1 MNYDDLLKDQPLPQK
16 VKEEIKKKLEEIK
29 ADEKLAKKI
38 VERCVQ
44 AYFKNLME
52 PGEAAGI
59 VAAQSIGEPG
69 TQMSL
74 PWDEKIIVR
83 EGENVRVVEI
93 GRFVDECM
101 EKFGFVRQGIHEICD
116 LPVEIYAL
124 SLDQDERVRWKRV
137 TSVIRHKFGGKLIR
151 IRTRSGRVITATP
164 YHSFVVRQNNRIVP
178 VEGRKLKVGDR
189 IPAVRYMPLNCISA
203 IDLAEF
209 VSYPVVGDV
218 IKPINGKA
226 IPKVLELDFDL
237 GYFLGIYLADG
248 YSTKHFVSISNTS
261 EEVIE
266 IVKRFADKLGI
277 KIAEYDNR
285 SGFPESRDVRLYSS
299 VLSEFV
305 KNFGSN
311 AKDKRIPDFVFGAE
325 REFVRGLLQ
334 GYFDGNGS
342 VSVERKTIRAFS
354 SSKELIDGIALLLTR
369 FGIFGVKRRMKGQY
383 GIEISYR
390 YAKRFAEE
398 IGSSLPEKA
407 KKLEKLAESLDSK
420 TTYDLIDMIPSI
432 GSALLDASKKLGY
445 PLHYARKF
453 VRKQK
458 IGRATLQ
465 RHLARLEELAK
476 VRGIEVEELN
486 VLRRAVESDVVWD
499 EIVSIEYV
507 DYDGY
512 VYDLSVEGLETFT
525 TAEGLITHNTMRTF
539 HYAGVAEIDVTLGLP
554 RLIEILDVRKHPS
567 TPMMTIRLLPEYAK
581 SREKAREVANRI
593 EATYILDI
601 ADVTTDIRRLRIVI
615 NPDPKALE
623 DKGLT
628 LGEVKKKLEKKL
640 KMEVIEEDGK
650 LIIQIP
656 PDVDKPYKT
665 LMDTFDKLKK
675 EVIAGIKEIK
685 RVIIR
690 KEGDEYVLYTEGS
703 NLKKVMKVKGVDFT
717 RTLTNNI
724 YEIYEVLGIEAAR
737 NAVIRE
743 AVATLEEQGLEVD
756 IRHIML
762 VADVMT
768 ADGELKQI
776 GRHGVAGEKQSI
788 LARAA
793 FEMTVNNL
801 LEAAVKGE
809 VDELKGITEN
819 IIVGQPI
826 KLGTGDVELV
836 MKLGGRK

>member
-1 MNYDDLLKDQPLPQK
+1 MNYDDLLEDKPLPPK
-16 VKEEIKKKLEEIK
+16 VKEEIKRKLEEIK
-29 ADEKLAKKI
+29 ADEETAKEI

-74 PWDEKIIVR
+74 PWDERIIIK
-83 EGENVRVVEI
+83 EGENVQIVEI
-93 GRFVDECM
+93 GRFVDECIG
-101 EKFGFVRQGIHEICD
+101 KFGFVKQGIHEICD
-116 LPVEIYAL
+116 LPVDVYAL
-124 SLDQDERVRWKRV
+124 SLDQDEKVHWKRIV
-137 TSVIRHKFGGKLIR
+137 SVIRHKFSGKLIR
-151 IRTRSGRVITATP
+151 IKTRSGRVITATP

-178 VEGRKLKVGDR
+178 IEGRKLKVGDR

-209 VSYPVVGDV
+209 VSYPVFGNS

-226 IPKVLELDFDL
+226 IARTLELDFDL

-248 YSTKHFVSISNTS
+248 YSTKHFVSISNTNK
-261 EEVIE
+261 EVIE
-266 IVKRFADKLGI
+266 IVKRFAERLGI
-277 KIAEYDNR
+277 KTAEYDNH
-285 SGFPESRDVRLYSS
+285 SGFSKSRDVRLYSS

-305 KNFGSN
+305 RNFGSN
-311 AKDKRIPDFVFGAE
+311 AKDKRIPDFVFSAE
-325 REFVRGLLQ
+325 KEFVRGLLR
-334 GYFDGNGS
+334 GYFDGDGS

-369 FGIFGVKRRMKGQY
+369 FGIFGVKRRIKGQH

-398 IGSSLPEKA
+398 IGSSVPEKA
-407 KKLEKLAESLDSK
+407 KKLEKIVESESK

-465 RHLARLEELAK
+465 RHLARLEELARAK
-476 VRGIEVEELN
+476 GVEVEELK
-486 VLRRAVESDVVWD
+486 VLRKAVESDVIWD
-499 EIVSIEYV
+499 EIVSIEEV

-581 SREKAREVANRI
+581 DREKAREVANRI
-593 EATYILDI
+593 EATYVLDV
-601 ADVTTDIRRLRIVI
+601 ADVTTDIRRLRIII

-623 DKGLT
+623 KKGLT
-628 LGEVKKKLEKKL
+628 VKDIKKRLEKKL
-640 KMEVIEEDGK
+640 KMEIIEEDGK

-675 EVIAGIKEIK
+675 EVIAGIKEIR

-703 NLKKVMKVKGVDFT
+703 NLKKVMKVKGVDFK

-743 AVATLEEQGLEVD
+743 AMATLEEQGLEVD

-768 ADGELKQI
+768 ADGELRQI

>member
-1 MNYDDLLKDQPLPQK
+1 MDDLISSYPFPEYVKK
-16 VKEEIKKKLEEIK
+16 EIKEELEKIEV
-29 ADEKLAKKI
+29 DRETAKKI
-38 VERCVQ
+38 IERCYEV
-44 AYFKNLME
+44 YLRNLVE

-74 PWDEKIIVR
+74 PRDEKIIVK
-83 EGENVRVVEI
+83 EGENVRVFEI
-93 GRFVDECM
+93 GRFVDECI
-101 EKFGFVRQGIHEICD
+101 EKFGFVRHGIHEICD
-116 LPVEIYAL
+116 LPVDVYTL
-124 SLDQDERVRWKRV
+124 SLDQDEKVRWKRI
-137 TSVIRHKFGGKLIR
+137 TSVIRHRFSGKLIR
-151 IRTRSGRVITATP
+151 IRTRSGRTITATP
-164 YHSFVVRQNNRIVP
+164 YHSFVVRHNNRITP
-178 VEGRKLKVGDR
+178 IEGRKLKVGDR
-189 IPAVRYMPLNCISA
+189 IPAIRNMPLNCISA
-203 IDLAEF
+203 IDMAEF
-209 VSYPVVGDV
+209 VSYPVVGDF
-218 IKPINGKA
+218 IKPINGRT
-226 IPKVLELDFDL
+226 IPKVLKLDFDF

-248 YSTKHFVSISNTS
+248 YSTRHFVSISNTNKD
-261 EEVIE
+261 VIE
-266 IVKRFADKLGI
+266 VVKSFADKLGI
-277 KIAEYDNR
+277 KTAEYNNN
-285 SGFPESRDVRLYSS
+285 SGFSESRDVRLYSS

-311 AKDKRIPDFVFGAE
+311 AKKKRIPEFVLGAE
-325 REFVRGLLQ
+325 KEFVRGLLQ
-334 GYFDGNGS
+334 GYFDGDGS
-342 VSVERKTIRAFS
+342 VSVERKAIRAFS

-398 IGSSLPEKA
+398 ISSSVPERA
-407 KKLEKLAESLDSK
+407 EKLRKIAESKSDV
-420 TTYDLIDMIPSI
+420 TYDLIDMIPSI

-465 RHLARLEELAK
+465 RHLARLEELAEAK
-476 VRGIEVEELN
+476 GVELEELS
-486 VLRRAVESDVVWD
+486 VLRKAVESDIVWD
-499 EIVSIEYV
+499 EITAIEYV

-539 HYAGVAEIDVTLGLP
+539 HYAGVAEINVTLGLP

-567 TPMMTIRLLPEYAK
+567 TPMMKIRLLPEYAK
-581 SREKAREVANRI
+581 DRNKAKEIANRI
-593 EATYILDI
+593 EATHILDI
-601 ADVTTDIRRLRIVI
+601 AEIITDLRNMRIIVK
-615 NPDPKALE
+615 PDEKAL
-623 DKGLT
+623 
-628 LGEVKKKLEKKL
+628 KKKELSMELLKKRIEKSL
-640 KMEVIEEDGK
+640 KAKVEEVDGDIIINIEEPSFK
-650 LIIQIP
+650 E
-656 PDVDKPYKT
+656 
-665 LMDTFDKLKK
+665 LMDTFEKLKRL
-675 EVIAGIKEIK
+675 VVSGIKEIK

-703 NLKKVMKVKGVDFT
+703 NLKRIMKEKGIDFT
-717 RTLTNNI
+717 RTVTNNI

-737 NAVIRE
+737 NAIINE
-743 AVATLEEQGLEVD
+743 AISTLEEQGLEVD
-756 IRHIML
+756 RRHIML

-801 LEAAVKGE
+801 LDAAVKGE
-809 VDELKGITEN
+809 IDRLNGITEN

-826 KLGTGDVELV
+826 RLGTGDVELILR
-836 MKLGGRK
+836 LGGNK